1 MNPDERTAQNVRLF
15 DTLSAHYDRMGFLPL
30 TALYLAQR
38 FDAQPGEALLDVMC
52 GTGTLALAVAE
63 AVGTGGRVVGADL
76 SPGMLAVARNK
87 AAGQPQ
93 VSYIEADATTLPL
106 ADAEFDGVA
115 CASGLFFV
123 PEMDAALREWRRVVR
138 PGGRVVFSSFGK
150 GMMGDLP
157 GRWRAALEGVGFH
170 PGFPPLGRLPSPD
183 AAAQLLRE
191 AGFGEVTADL
201 QELPYLLPTPQDRWD
216 DIEAGMEGAPLA
228 GLPPE
233 VRRQLQTDHLAE
245 LEVLFAGQ
253 PLTVPVPVLVATGV
267 RAG

>member
-1 MNPDERTAQNVRLF
+1 MNPDERATQNVRLF

-38 FDAQPGEALLDVMC
+38 FDAQPGETLLDVMC
-52 GTGTLALAVAE
+52 GTGTLALALAD
-63 AVGTGGRVVGADL
+63 AVGAGGRVVGADL

-93 VSYIEADATTLPL
+93 VSFVEADATALPL

-150 GMMGDLP
+150 GLM
-157 GRWRAALEGVGFH
+157 
-170 PGFPPLGRLPSPD
+170 GFPPLGRLPSPD

-191 AGFGEVTADL
+191 AGFEEVTVDL
-201 QELPYLLPTPQDRWD
+201 QELPYPLPTPQDRWD

-228 GLPPE
+228 ALPSE

-245 LEVLFAGQ
+245 LELLFAGQ